1 MRTGR
6 RKRIMVAC
14 VTFETDKIVSPLE
27 FYETN
32 RIHLIHFSKDPLDSD
47 NIYNLFYNR
56 VVELIEDLPRK
67 VEIVEHNATVYN
79 FGEMLKTVLNILQT
93 ENRDEEGC
101 EIYVNVSAGTSE
113 YTAASTIASMMVKG
127 TVPFTVNSQ
136 EFTVSRE
143 MMKEVYFSD
152 GKPVGMT
159 KKAGEPRTLPNYSID
174 MPEEHLVRG
183 LRTMDRLISE
193 KKTVSA
199 PVMIEALKDEK
210 IWYRDVKQSAN
221 MKTTKRQTEAV
232 YYQRDFVSKWLRYGW
247 IEKNPLNGKYSL
259 TERGK
264 TVIDTF
270 YTV

>member
-221 MKTTKRQTEAV
+221 MKRPSVRPRRSITKGISCR
-232 YYQRDFVSKWLRYGW
+232 
-247 IEKNPLNGKYSL
+247 NG
-259 TERGK
+259 
-264 TVIDTF
+264 
-270 YTV
+270 